1 MNRNEYCRSHAS
13 VSVMLRLHYRDSAL
27 QNSPR
32 CRASVPHSA
41 SRRPQKAP
49 AAGPVPTEHYRSY
62 RRVAP
67 PAPPVAPPPGPD
79 DAARA
84 RRLPKPINYI
94 HASNPNL
101 LDFDKSDFVTKPT
114 LHVPK
119 PKPKAG

>member
-1 MNRNEYCRSHAS
+1 M
-13 VSVMLRLHYRDSAL
+13 
-27 QNSPR
+27 
-32 CRASVPHSA
+32 
-41 SRRPQKAP
+41 
-49 AAGPVPTEHYRSY
+49 PVPTEHYRSY

-67 PAPPVAPPPGPD
+67 AAAPGPAPPLVTVEGAEEGP
-79 DAARA
+79 RS

-119 PKPKAG
+119 PKPKAST